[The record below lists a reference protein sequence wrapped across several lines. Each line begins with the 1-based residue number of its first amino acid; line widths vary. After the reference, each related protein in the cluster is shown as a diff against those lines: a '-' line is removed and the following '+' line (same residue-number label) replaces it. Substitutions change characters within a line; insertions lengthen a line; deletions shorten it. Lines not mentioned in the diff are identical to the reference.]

1 MSYTD
6 QDRTLAFAGIYQAA
20 RQVHDLAAHGKR
32 HDPYFEVSLESLL
45 ATDPENTLAVF
56 GGELA
61 NLRLGLETMIAQML
75 GSQRN
80 LHITQYALGM
90 VILAKKLLA
99 DSARLNR
106 ISEVIE
112 TARRQ
117 KTHFGGLNQQVV
129 ETLSRAYKENI
140 SSLNPRILV
149 KGMPAHLQDEAN
161 AARIR
166 ALLLAGIRAA
176 ILWYQTGGNRWQLI
190 WKRRA
195 YLKTAQRLLGQLPQ
209 KPLFSPE

>member
-1 MSYTD
+1 VSHTD

-32 HDPYFEVSLESLL
+32 HDKYFEVSLNSLL
-45 ATDPENTLAVF
+45 VTDPDSTLDVF
-56 GGELA
+56 GGELEK
-61 NLRLGLETMIAQML
+61 LHLGLETMVSQML
-75 GSQRN
+75 GSNRN
-80 LHITQYALGM
+80 LYITQYALGM

-99 DSARLNR
+99 DSERLNR
-106 ISEVIE
+106 ISDVIE

-117 KTHFGGLNQQVV
+117 KAHFGELNQQVV

-140 SSLNPRILV
+140 SSLSPRILV
-149 KGMPAHLQDEAN
+149 KGMPAYLQDETN

-195 YLKTAQRLLGQLPQ
+195 YLKTAQQLLSQLPQ